1 MIKLGIINFRCFY
14 DASLHNLTITQRK
27 RSRIVI
33 SVNGIKLTI
42 STEAGVAF
50 VPESNDLSSIQ
61 DIQGKGL
68 AGLIKPILD
77 QGEPL
82 IFISL
87 SLART
92 TPELLIRIQYKR
104 FTFKMFYVV

>member
-1 MIKLGIINFRCFY
+1 MIKFGIINSRCFY

-82 IFISL
+82 ILISL

-92 TPELLIRIQYKR
+92 TPELVIRIQYKR
-104 FTFKMFYVV
+104 FTFKMFYVI